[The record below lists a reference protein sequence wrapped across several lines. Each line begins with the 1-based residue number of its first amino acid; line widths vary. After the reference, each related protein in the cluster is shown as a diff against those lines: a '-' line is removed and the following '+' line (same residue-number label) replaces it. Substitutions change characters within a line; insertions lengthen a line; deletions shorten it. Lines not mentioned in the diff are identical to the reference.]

1 MLGPNGIHCQAVTDL
16 PQFEVAS
23 IKLSQPIS
31 NGGWI
36 RSDPGRIDYKAID
49 LKALILMAYSVPN
62 YRVIWPEW
70 LNKLDPSYDV
80 VATMPPGTTRAQ
92 LHLMLQGMLATRLNL
107 KMHREARELAMY
119 ALVIAKNGPRIHK
132 TKLDPDINEAESD
145 PDEPHNTYTIGQ
157 GPAGWHLV
165 GPMSIL
171 QLASTF
177 RYELDHPMVDMT
189 GLEGYYDVDLVWSHE
204 TAPAAGRG
212 APPASADNI
221 PTASVPAGGNSLSL
235 FVALE
240 RQLGLKVEPRRSQ
253 TEMLVIDRVEKVPTD
268 N

>member
-1 MLGPNGIHCQAVTDL
+1 
-16 PQFEVAS
+16 
-23 IKLSQPIS
+23 
-31 NGGWI
+31 
-36 RSDPGRIDYKAID
+36 
-49 LKALILMAYSVPN
+49 
-62 YRVIWPEW
+62 
-70 LNKLDPSYDV
+70 
-80 VATMPPGTTRAQ
+80 
-92 LHLMLQGMLATRLNL
+92 
-107 KMHREARELAMY
+107 LAMY

-132 TKLDPDINEAESD
+132 TKLDLYINESESD
-145 PDEPHNTYTIGQ
+145 PYEPHNTYTIGQ

-177 RYELDHPMVDMT
+177 RFELDRPMVDMT

-212 APPASADNI
+212 APPATAENI
-221 PTASVPAGGNSLSL
+221 PIASVPAGGNSSSL

-253 TEMLVIDRVEKVPTD
+253 TEMLVIDKVEKVPTD